1 MKTTAGIG
9 RPGIPLTMAGPTR
22 GRMTSPG
29 GQPAAAA
36 TVTAASAAALRLPTA
51 WAVTVSLPTGYSQVP
66 IQPTAAMMAAGTAAG
81 PGTAG

>member
-1 MKTTAGIG
+1 
-9 RPGIPLTMAGPTR
+9 MAGSTR

-36 TVTAASAAALRLPTA
+36 TVTAPASAAALRLPTA
-51 WAVTVSLPTGYSQVP
+51 WTVTESLPTGYSQVP